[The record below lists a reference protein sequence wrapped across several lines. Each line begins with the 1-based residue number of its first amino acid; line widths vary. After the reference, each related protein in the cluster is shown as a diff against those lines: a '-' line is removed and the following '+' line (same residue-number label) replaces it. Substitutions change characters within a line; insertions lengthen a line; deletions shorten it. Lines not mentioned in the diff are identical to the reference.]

1 MNNLEFTGKLIYKG
15 DVQSGVSASGKQW
28 SKMSF
33 VVQDDAQYPNSMLFE
48 AFNKTSFVEKVS
60 IGSEVKVKFNALARQ
75 YKGNYFNTL
84 SMYSLEVINWYKET
98 SAPEPEPQAENN
110 PQMDSEQD
118 DLPF

>member
-1 MNNLEFTGKLIYKG
+1 MNNLEFTGILIHKG
-15 DVQSGVSASGKQW
+15 DIQSGTSASGKAW

-75 YKGNYFNTL
+75 YNGNYFNTL
-84 SMYSLEVINWYKET
+84 SMYSLEVIKWYKE
-98 SAPEPEPQAENN
+98 APVPEREPQRENN
-110 PQMDSEQD
+110 PQMDEEQD